1 MLYNKKQSGYWMG
14 EDTGHPFEN
23 LSKEIEFFFTNY
35 DFLLSLTL
43 QPNVVAL
50 RHFKHM
56 NSVTKFE
63 ISRVYTIRWKNI
75 AIRKPEFVTN
85 TQFF

>member
-1 MLYNKKQSGYWMG
+1 MG

-23 LSKEIEFFFTNY
+23 LSKEIEFFFHKLWFSPLFNFATQCRISSTFETY
-35 DFLLSLTL
+35 EFCW
-43 QPNVVAL
+43 
-50 RHFKHM
+50 KM
-56 NSVTKFE
+56 KETKFE
-63 ISRVYTIRWKNI
+63 ISRVYTIRWNNI